1 MNDIP
6 RIDPAILSDAYHR
19 VLELGMENLQRFC
32 VRERFEYLAIE
43 IDHLHNLP
51 HYMRESNVYVH
62 AYYFCATRPFYV
74 ERLDSVTAID
84 TEFLIRQYE
93 SSWQQL
99 REGLT
104 PFADAINM
112 KEYAEKL

>member
-6 RIDPAILSDAYHR
+6 RIDPLILSDAYHR
-19 VLELGMENLQRFC
+19 ILELGMENLQRF
-32 VRERFEYLAIE
+32 RLPGRFDYLAIE

-62 AYYFCATRPFYV
+62 AYYFCTTRPFYI
-74 ERLDSVTAID
+74 EGLDSVTAID
-84 TEFLIRQYE
+84 TDFLIRQYE

-104 PFADAINM
+104 PFAVAINM
-112 KEYAEKL
+112 KEYTEKL